1 MCLSLGM
8 ILRIMNKENLILIIA
23 RGGGTKNVSKQNLR
37 LVNGKPLLYYVL
49 NTAKSCTNCHTVVS
63 TDSDE
68 IAEYVK
74 FFGGSVIKR
83 SKACSTQHASTEMV
97 IEEFL
102 RKYTCDY
109 VVLIQATNLFVKTE
123 HLDKAIKK
131 IINNSKKYDTLLSVV
146 SNRYLIWKKKKNNCI
161 FPINYNYKKRLRSQD
176 AQTDE
181 YVENGSFYIFKTRGF
196 FKNKNRLFGKITYFE
211 MPKESIFEVDDK
223 EDLMITK
230 KLITK

>member
-1 MCLSLGM
+1 M
-8 ILRIMNKENLILIIA
+8 IIYGLMPLRKGSRRIKNKNFIKI
-23 RGGGTKNVSKQNLR
+23 
-37 LVNGKPLLYYVL
+37 NGKPLFMYA
-49 NTAKSCTNCHTVVS
+49 AKQAINSKFISKIFIS
-63 TDSDE
+63 TDKNE
-68 IAEYVK
+68 VK
-74 FFGGSVIKR
+74 IKNKKISVIKR

-196 FKNKNRLFGKITYFE
+196 FKNKNRLFG
-211 MPKESIFEVDDK
+211 
-223 EDLMITK
+223 
-230 KLITK
+230 